1 MLTDEQKQSVRLWA
15 QGGDSLSEIHKKIAE
30 ELGVTMTY
38 FDARLLVAELEV
50 SLNPPEEEAD
60 EATVEEAPEPETA
73 SEDGEI
79 RVTVDT
85 VALPHAMV
93 SGKATFSDGKRA
105 AWYVDQMGRLGLDP
119 EDEDFHPSQEDV
131 VAFQTKLQQVL
142 KSQGF

>member
-60 EATVEEAPEPETA
+60 EATVEEAPEPET
-73 SEDGEI
+73 SVDG
-79 RVTVDT
+79 
-85 VALPHAMV
+85 P
-93 SGKATFSDGKRA
+93 
-105 AWYVDQMGRLGLDP
+105 
-119 EDEDFHPSQEDV
+119 
-131 VAFQTKLQQVL
+131 
-142 KSQGF
+142 